1 MAYDYCIG
9 IDFGTTNTLACYIVD
24 GVKKTLPNLPSVI
37 FIDESGEVS
46 VGLAAQNKGALQP
59 ENMITSAKKFVG
71 NLELNKN
78 WNCNGYNYTPTEV
91 ATEIFKEIRR
101 RFIEQNNLEENIEIG
116 AVVTIPTN
124 FNDNQRDEIRKAAE
138 IASFEILWLLENSTA
153 AAVELYHDKPA
164 DKKILVMDIGGGN
177 FDLSVLETE
186 NQTYRALAIDGEDNF
201 GGDDFDKII
210 FEKLIYKVEDDLKLN
225 LSNAYTAMIP
235 ESEYNKLIN
244 RLTIE
249 ARHLKENLSTSER
262 CEITL
267 QDLFKFDGK
276 TYTLKFTITRA
287 DFDELAFPLYEKI
300 FDKLKKFINE
310 NFELEEIGHAI
321 LIGGTCQIP
330 YIRQRFFEE
339 FKIKPEPEENLRLAV
354 NGAAR
359 VAQMKNSEETLN
371 LESVLP
377 HSLGVAIMNYDKK
390 MIFDKL
396 LDKGTPYPCEII
408 REYETA
414 FDNQTRIDINI
425 YEAGNE
431 SETDLKF
438 HRFRGTLTLKNIP
451 PAPKG
456 KTFIDV
462 KFEYTEDQ
470 SLRVTAIDKQRAN
483 HFERQIIEKPA
494 RLEAKFYDERN

>member
-9 IDFGTTNTLACYIVD
+9 IDFGTTNTLAAYFVD
-24 GVKKTLPNLPSVI
+24 GEKKILTTLPSVI
-37 FIDESGEVS
+37 FIDEDKTVS
-46 VGLAAQNKGALQP
+46 VGLAAQNRGAIHP
-59 ENMITSAKKFVG
+59 ENMITSAKKFIG
-71 NLELNKN
+71 NLELNKI
-78 WNCNGYNYTPTEV
+78 WNCNGYNFNPAEV
-91 ATEIFKEIRR
+91 AIEIFKEIRR
-101 RFIEQNNLEENIEIG
+101 QFISRNNFEENIEIG
-116 AVVTIPTN
+116 AVVTVPTN
-124 FNDNQRDEIRKAAE
+124 FNDNQRAEIRRAAE
-138 IASFEILWLLENSTA
+138 IAGFEILWILEDSTA
-153 AAVELYHDKPA
+153 AIVEVFHDKTT
-164 DKKILVMDIGGGN
+164 DEKILAVDIGGGN
-177 FDLSVLETE
+177 FDLSVLKM
-186 NQTYRALAIDGEDNF
+186 NGNTYRAIAIDGEDNF
-201 GGDDFDKII
+201 GGDDFDRII
-210 FEKLIYKVEDDLKLN
+210 FEQLIYKIEDDLKLN
-225 LSNAYTAMIP
+225 LSDAYTAMIP

-249 ARHLKENLSTSER
+249 ARRLKENLSTSER
-262 CEITL
+262 CEINL

-276 TYTLKFTITRA
+276 NYTLNFTITRA
-287 DFDELAFPLYEKI
+287 DFDELAFPLYERI
-300 FDKLKKFINE
+300 FLRLEKFINE
-310 NFELEEIGHAI
+310 NFDLDEIGKII
-321 LIGGTCQIP
+321 LAGGTCQIP
-330 YIRQRFFEE
+330 YIHQRISAE
-339 FKIKPEPEENLRLAV
+339 FGNVLEVEDSLRLV
-354 NGAAR
+354 VSGAAR
-359 VAQMKNSEETLN
+359 VAQMKNAEENLN

-377 HSLGVAIMNYDKK
+377 HSLGVAMMTPDRK

-431 SETDLKF
+431 TESDLKF

-494 RLEAKFYDERN
+494 RLEAKFL

>member
-1 MAYDYCIG
+1 MYDYCIG
-9 IDFGTTNTLACYIVD
+9 IDFGTTNTIACYFVD
-24 GVKKTLPNLPSVI
+24 GEKKFLTTLPSVI
-37 FIDESGEVS
+37 YIDEEKNIS
-46 VGLAAQNKGALQP
+46 VGLAAQNLGSLQP
-59 ENMITSAKKFVG
+59 ENMITSAKKFIG
-71 NLELNKN
+71 NFEINKN
-78 WNCNGYNYTPTEV
+78 WNCNGYNFNPTEV
-91 ATEIFKEIRR
+91 ATEILKDIRR
-101 RFIEQNNLEENIEIG
+101 RYIEQNNLEDNVEIG
-116 AVVTIPTN
+116 AVVTVPTN

-138 IASFEILWLLENSTA
+138 IAGFEIIWILEDSTA
-153 AAVELYHDKPA
+153 AAVEIFHDKPT
-164 DKKILVMDIGGGN
+164 DKKILFVDIGGGN
-177 FDLSVLETE
+177 FDLSILETE

-201 GGDDFDKII
+201 GGDDFDRLI
-210 FEKLIYKVEDDLKLN
+210 FEKLIYKIEDDLKLN
-225 LSNAYTAMIP
+225 LSDAYTAMIP
-235 ESEYNKLIN
+235 ESDYNKLIN

-249 ARHLKENLSTSER
+249 ARRLKENLSTSER
-262 CEITL
+262 CEINL
-267 QDLFKFDGK
+267 KELFKFDGK
-276 TYTLKFTITRA
+276 SYTLKFTITRA

-300 FDKLKKFINE
+300 FDKLKNFINE
-310 NFELEEIGHAI
+310 NINIEEIGHAI
-321 LIGGTCQIP
+321 LTGGTCQIP
-330 YIRQRFFEE
+330 YIRQRFLEE
-339 FKIKPEPEENLRLAV
+339 FKITPESAENLRLIAS
-354 NGAAR
+354 GAAQ
-359 VAQMKNSEETLN
+359 VAQMKNAEENLN
-371 LESVLP
+371 LESILA
-377 HSLGVAIMNYDKK
+377 HSLGVAIMNYDRK

>member
-9 IDFGTTNTLACYIVD
+9 IDFGTTNTLAGYFVD
-24 GVKKTLPNLPSVI
+24 GEKKILSTLPSVI
-37 FIDESGEVS
+37 YIDEDKSVS

-59 ENMITSAKKFVG
+59 ENMITSAKKFIG
-71 NLELNKN
+71 NLELNKI
-78 WNCNGYNYTPTEV
+78 WNCNGYNYNPQDA
-91 ATEIFKEIRR
+91 ATEIFKEVRR
-101 RFIEQNNLEENIEIG
+101 QFISRNNLEENIEIG
-116 AVVTIPTN
+116 AVVTVPTN
-124 FNDNQRDEIRKAAE
+124 FNDNQRAEIRKAAE
-138 IASFEILWLLENSTA
+138 IAGFEILWLLEDSTA
-153 AAVELYHDKPA
+153 AVVEIFHDKII
-164 DKKILVMDIGGGN
+164 DKKILVIDIGGGN
-177 FDLSVLETE
+177 FDLSVLKADGD
-186 NQTYRALAIDGEDNF
+186 TYNTLAIDGEDNF

-210 FEKLIYKVEDDLKLN
+210 FEQLIYKIEDDLKLN
-225 LSNAYTAMIP
+225 LSDAYTAMIP

-244 RLTIE
+244 RLQIE
-249 ARHLKENLSTSER
+249 ARRLKENLSTSER

-267 QDLFKFDGK
+267 KDLAKFDGK
-276 TYTLKFTITRA
+276 SYTLNYTITRA
-287 DFDELAFPLYEKI
+287 DFDELAFPLYERI
-300 FDKLKKFINE
+300 FVRIEKFINE
-310 NFELEEIGHAI
+310 NFNIDEIGKII
-321 LIGGTCQIP
+321 LAGGTCKIP
-330 YIRQRFFEE
+330 YIHQRISAE
-339 FKIKPEPEENLRLAV
+339 FGNVQEVEDSLRLV
-354 NGAAR
+354 VSGAAR
-359 VAQMKNSEETLN
+359 VAQMKNADENIN

-377 HSLGVAIMNYDKK
+377 HSLGVAMMTPQRK

-425 YEAGNE
+425 YEAGSE
-431 SETDLKF
+431 TETDLKF

-483 HFERQIIEKPA
+483 HFERQIIEKSNTV
-494 RLEAKFYDERN
+494 KFL

>member
-1 MAYDYCIG
+1 MYEYCFG
-9 IDFGTTNTLACYIVD
+9 IDFGTTNTLACYTVD
-24 GVKKTLPNLPSVI
+24 GEKKYLTLPSVI
-37 FIDESGEVS
+37 YIDEEKNIS
-46 VGLAAQNKGALQP
+46 VGLAAQNNGAVQP
-59 ENMITSAKKFVG
+59 ENMITSAKKFIG

-78 WNCNGYNYTPTEV
+78 WNCNGYIFNPTDV

-101 RFIEQNNLEENIEIG
+101 QFISRNNLEENIEIG
-116 AVVTIPTN
+116 AVVTVPAN
-124 FNDNQRDEIRKAAE
+124 FNDNQRGEIRKAAE
-138 IASFEILWLLENSTA
+138 ISGFEIIWLLEDSTA
-153 AAVELYHDKPA
+153 AAVEIFHDKPT
-164 DKKILVMDIGGGN
+164 DKKILVVDIGGGN
-177 FDLSVLETE
+177 LDLSILETDKD
-186 NQTYRALAIDGEDNF
+186 TYRAIAIDGEDNF

-210 FEKLIYKVEDDLKLN
+210 FEQMIYKIEDDLKLN
-225 LSNAYTAMIP
+225 LSTPFTAMIA
-235 ESEYNKLIN
+235 ESEYNKLLN
-244 RLTIE
+244 RLMIE
-249 ARHLKENLSTSER
+249 ARRLKENLSTSER
-262 CEITL
+262 CEISL
-267 QDLFKFDGK
+267 KDFMKFDGK
-276 TYTLKFTITRA
+276 IYTLNFTITRA
-287 DFDELAFPLYEKI
+287 DFDELAFPLYEQI
-300 FDKLKKFINE
+300 FERLEKFIKKNISAGE
-310 NFELEEIGHAI
+310 TVQII
-321 LIGGTCQIP
+321 LAGGTCQIP
-330 YIRQRFFEE
+330 YIRQRISAE
-339 FKIKPEPEENLRLAV
+339 FGNVKETADSLRLVV

-359 VAQMKNSEETLN
+359 VAEIKNAEENLN

-377 HSLGVAIMNYDKK
+377 HSLGVAMMTNDRKL
-390 MIFDKL
+390 IFDKL

-483 HFERQIIEKPA
+483 HFERQIIEKPGS
-494 RLEAKFYDERN
+494 RVVL